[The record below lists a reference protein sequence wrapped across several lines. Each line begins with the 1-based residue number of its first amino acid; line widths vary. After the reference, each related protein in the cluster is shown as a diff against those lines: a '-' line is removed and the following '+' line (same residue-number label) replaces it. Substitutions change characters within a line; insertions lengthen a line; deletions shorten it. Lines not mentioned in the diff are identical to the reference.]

1 MLLLLVIKGHFADG
15 LFQSHRDLTVVGDTR
30 SSTLGIFVE
39 AHFLV
44 IYDTINIVPG
54 PEWVQQRERSIKAL
68 YLPFPEEFHK
78 KTKLL
83 YRKLNIC

>member
-15 LFQSHRDLTVVGDTR
+15 LFQTHRDLTMVGDAR

-54 PEWVQQRERSIKAL
+54 PEWVQQREEYQGSVLTLAGRTSQENEASL
-68 YLPFPEEFHK
+68 
-78 KTKLL
+78 T
-83 YRKLNIC
+83 